1 MESREAW
8 SALQSLLTT
17 ARARLDVGDYS
28 AALEAV
34 KAALAIDPAFLA
46 AHALRQR
53 IELDRLK
60 AAPPTE
66 ASRPETGTTV
76 TTSIPAVAAAESNPA
91 PAPRAPAGR
100 RFGVLLAD
108 VYEKKRTDPEPLVE
122 AQGHRTAIPPP
133 VPPTPAPPEAPPPPQ
148 AEPVP
153 AVVMTPVLPPVAPE
167 ALPPV
172 LPPVAPHISP
182 PVLPPVGPQVL
193 FAQPAEDLAARRI
206 DDEIQEVAGDVLGHS
221 ESLDPDFFDLRLNGD
236 DDLDGSD
243 DPLFDSSRTTS
254 RGPRLV
260 FVGAVVLAALII
272 GERPFHF
279 ELSRFTS
286 LIELPNFTT
295 ASVTTE
301 PEPEPLSLLTA
312 RQLENPPVELAAG
325 RRSMDAEVTAPR
337 TPDADVRPA
346 DAPTIRTV
354 AVSTPV
360 PASTLAD
367 TPRVS
372 RTTTTP
378 PPVGEAP
385 AAPPE
390 PPAVVPASV
399 PAPTAA
405 APAPRTA
412 DAEPASFTRSGGEAP
427 VAARGETPVAASS
440 VVPSSA
446 VDEQSVKT
454 ALQRYR
460 TAYERLDAKS
470 ARTVWPSVN
479 EAALARAFGSLE
491 SQTLTFAS
499 CDVDFR
505 GPAAVATCEGSTKYT
520 PRYGS
525 HEPREEPRVWT
536 FTLKRNGAEWKIDSV
551 KAGR

>member
-1 MESREAW
+1 MEMSHRRVTVSQMTQLPESR
-8 SALQSLLTT
+8 LLIPW
-17 ARARLDVGDYS
+17 RSWR
-28 AALEAV
+28 AALC
-34 KAALAIDPAFLA
+34 AI
-46 AHALRQR
+46 
-53 IELDRLK
+53 
-60 AAPPTE
+60 
-66 ASRPETGTTV
+66 
-76 TTSIPAVAAAESNPA
+76 VAAAALWAHP
-91 PAPRAPAGR
+91 
-100 RFGVLLAD
+100 LA
-108 VYEKKRTDPEPLVE
+108 
-122 AQGHRTAIPPP
+122 
-133 VPPTPAPPEAPPPPQ
+133 
-148 AEPVP
+148 
-153 AVVMTPVLPPVAPE
+153 
-167 ALPPV
+167 
-172 LPPVAPHISP
+172 APHRH
-182 PVLPPVGPQVL
+182 L
-193 FAQPAEDLAARRI
+193 
-206 DDEIQEVAGDVLGHS
+206 
-221 ESLDPDFFDLRLNGD
+221 
-236 DDLDGSD
+236 
-243 DPLFDSSRTTS
+243 
-254 RGPRLV
+254 
-260 FVGAVVLAALII
+260 LII
-272 GERPFHF
+272 VDGLRPDYVTSDVMPNLVALGERGVVFQRHHSVYPTVT
-279 ELSRFTS
+279 RV
-286 LIELPNFTT
+286 N
-295 ASVTTE
+295 ASSISTGAY
-301 PEPEPLSLLTA
+301 PESHGL
-312 RQLENPPVELAAG
+312 
-325 RRSMDAEVTAPR
+325 MDAEVTAPR